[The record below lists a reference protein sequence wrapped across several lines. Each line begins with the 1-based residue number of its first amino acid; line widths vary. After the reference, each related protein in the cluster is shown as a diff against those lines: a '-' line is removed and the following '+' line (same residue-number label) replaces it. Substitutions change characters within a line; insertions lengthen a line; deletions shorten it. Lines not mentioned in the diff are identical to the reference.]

1 MILVLAMVELEI
13 LLAWLVVAMMLLL
26 LPAGPHSSPLE
37 GLGVDDGDDTPGD
50 DDPADYGCDVF
61 DSS

>member
-1 MILVLAMVELEI
+1 
-13 LLAWLVVAMMLLL
+13 MMLLL

-61 DSS
+61 DSSWKFLTWRSYLRSLVAL